1 MKLSAKESCNPRGE
15 GGGGCSPQMT
25 IRVCAA
31 LKPGCGFWA
40 NLVWKRVNILFEK
53 SGKDMVFTKYLRT
66 KKTIFFICSE
76 TSTMYCHFPKFQNK
90 S

>member
-1 MKLSAKESCNPRGE
+1 
-15 GGGGCSPQMT
+15 MT
-25 IRVCAA
+25 IGVCAA

-76 TSTMYCHFPKFQNK
+76 TSTMYCHFPNFRIKVNQDPGFAATTVFLLVCL
-90 S
+90 